1 MKRGLSTGDIAT
13 AALYDCDDVGD
24 HGVHTQTRAQR
35 KRSKKRDVNT
45 NATKTQQPVAVTAA
59 SEAAMPQQIFHST
72 TTPASAVLGN
82 GRSDTADDHSEVHE
96 SMLVSDLKKEL
107 VQLRGTVHQ
116 LQVKVELLL
125 SVVGIESRVTSS
137 SITSTSL
144 AAAPQSGSDANVDTS
159 LASTANQSVEY
170 EKTGNLLSDNDFPV
184 LGHPPVTSQSAM
196 NYVGAARQT
205 TLCSKKVT
213 PKFKSL

>member
-13 AALYDCDDVGD
+13 AALNDCYDVDGHD
-24 HGVHTQTRAQR
+24 VHTQTRAQR
-35 KRSKKRDVNT
+35 KRSKKRDANT
-45 NATKTQQPVAVTAA
+45 NATKTQQPVAVT
-59 SEAAMPQQIFHST
+59 SEAAMPQQIIHST
-72 TTPASAVLGN
+72 ATSESAVVGN